1 MALANSKGFTI
12 IELMIVVVIVGVLAA
27 IALPAYQDY
36 AQRARRA
43 DAKTGLLELQM
54 AMEKWRANNPT
65 YTTDMTDLGYAGA
78 TNQPSKEAYYILDL
92 PSAVSAAGYTLTAEI
107 NNATAQ
113 NGDECGTFTVTV
125 GTNGEQYTAEGN
137 DAICWNK

>member
-1 MALANSKGFTI
+1 MALTKTKGFTL
-12 IELMIVVVIVGVLAA
+12 IELMIVVVILGVIAA
-27 IALPAYQDY
+27 IALPAYQGY

-43 DAKTGLLELQM
+43 DAKTSLLELQM

-78 TNQPSKEAYYILDL
+78 TNQASKEGYYTLDI
-92 PSAVSAAGYTLTAEI
+92 PSAASAAGYTLTAGI

-113 NGDECGTFTVTV
+113 AGDGCGTFTITV
-125 GTNGEQYTAEGN
+125 NNGGENYTADGDN
-137 DAICWNK
+137 STCWNK